1 MKKQNLETIPVG
13 ALGLIPLKSCE
24 SLGKSVDNYLVQWRK
39 ERSEEYGDSLPVFS
53 YLKDSYIVDAKVPRF
68 GSGEAKRYHQ

>member
-1 MKKQNLETIPVG
+1 MKKQNLETLPVG

-24 SLGKSVDNYLVQWRK
+24 SLGKSVDNYLVQWCK

-53 YLKDSYIVDAKVPRF
+53 YLKDHIL
-68 GSGEAKRYHQ
+68 